1 MISIFQNIAPV
12 LALVLILSGAV
23 VGADIGNVWQAPA
36 FIRDIAY
43 FVVALTIAVGAVCG
57 GIAIAASRR

>member
-23 VGADIGNVWQAPA
+23 VGADIGNVWQAPLLSETSP
-36 FIRDIAY
+36 I
-43 FVVALTIAVGAVCG
+43 
-57 GIAIAASRR
+57 SWWH